1 MTNKKSTIWQ
11 EELRKHLD
19 NATPTEDWSKLV
31 EQDDRIIQFDAGE
44 EVKDPKFINHEIEPT
59 DFVKPRATK
68 EEVLKATELLEGN
81 MGEGK
86 AEVIKAI
93 AEHEKLHEQAK
104 ADYYKGRRKFDPKK
118 YNVAEDMHI
127 NAQILQSMKDKEVEF
142 IKSLPDLLEED
153 KRSNRFFGM
162 RLNGKSIDDIE
173 NTFLAM
179 FAEFVS
185 LMALFI
191 GMLGFGVLM
200 WAIFG

>member
-1 MTNKKSTIWQ
+1 MTDKKST
-11 EELRKHLD
+11 
-19 NATPTEDWSKLV
+19 EDHIKQV

-44 EVKDPKFINHEIEPT
+44 VVKEYDKF
-59 DFVKPRATK
+59 
-68 EEVLKATELLEGN
+68 
-81 MGEGK
+81 
-86 AEVIKAI
+86 I

-104 ADYYKGRRKFDPKK
+104 AK

-127 NAQILQSMKDKEVEF
+127 NTQLLQSID
-142 IKSLPDLLEED
+142 LPDLDEES
-153 KRSNRFFGM
+153 KRSDRFFGM

-179 FAEFVS
+179 FAEFIV

-191 GMLGFGVLM
+191 GMLGFGVLL

>member
-1 MTNKKSTIWQ
+1 MKDKSTIWQ

-19 NATPTEDWSKLV
+19 NATPTEDWRKSV

-44 EVKDPKFINHEIEPT
+44 EVK
-59 DFVKPRATK
+59 ATK

-86 AEVIKAI
+86 AEVVRAI

-104 ADYYKGRRKFDPKK
+104 PK
-118 YNVAEDMHI
+118 YNVAKDMHI
-127 NAQILQSMKDKEVEF
+127 NAQLRQSID
-142 IKSLPDLLEED
+142 LPDLDEES
-153 KRSNRFFGM
+153 KRSDRFFGM
-162 RLNGKSIDDIE
+162 RLKGKSIDDIE

-179 FAEFVS
+179 FAEFIV

-191 GMLGFGVLM
+191 GMLGFGVLL

>member
-1 MTNKKSTIWQ
+1 MTDKKS
-11 EELRKHLD
+11 
-19 NATPTEDWSKLV
+19 AEDHIKQV

-44 EVKDPKFINHEIEPT
+44 VVKEYDKF
-59 DFVKPRATK
+59 
-68 EEVLKATELLEGN
+68 
-81 MGEGK
+81 
-86 AEVIKAI
+86 I

-104 ADYYKGRRKFDPKK
+104 AK

-127 NAQILQSMKDKEVEF
+127 NTQLLQSID
-142 IKSLPDLLEED
+142 LPDLDEES
-153 KRSNRFFGM
+153 KRSDRFFGM

-185 LMALFI
+185 LMALLI
-191 GMLGFGVLM
+191 GMLGFGVLL